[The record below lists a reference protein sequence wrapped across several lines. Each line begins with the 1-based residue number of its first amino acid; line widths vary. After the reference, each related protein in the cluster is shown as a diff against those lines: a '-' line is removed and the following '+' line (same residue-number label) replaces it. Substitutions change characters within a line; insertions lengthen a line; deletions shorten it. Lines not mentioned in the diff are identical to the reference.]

1 MAISEAH
8 AGRSY
13 PPTAPY
19 PVSEAKIAEFATAI
33 GETNAAYF
41 GPEAIAPPTFVA
53 SVSALAWEEMFADPE
68 LGLAL
73 RRIVHGDQ
81 RFTYQRPVR
90 VGDALTATLTLERV
104 RNRGA
109 VDILTTSADIS
120 DADGELVCTAVGTL
134 FHSHPAEQTADA
146 TADETGDQTGIQT
159 GEGEPA

>member
-33 GETNAAYF
+33 GDTNSAYF
-41 GPEAIAPPTFVA
+41 GPGAIAPPTFVA
-53 SVSALAWEEMFADPE
+53 TVSALAWEEMFADQE

-81 RFTYQRPVR
+81 RFSYHRPVR
-90 VGDALTATLTLERV
+90 VGDVLSATLTLERV
-104 RNRGA
+104 RNRGG
-109 VDILTTSADIS
+109 VDILTTSTDIS

-134 FHSHPAEQTADA
+134 FHSHPADRTPDQ
-146 TADETGDQTGIQT
+146 TADETAGET
-159 GEGEPA
+159 GEGGTT